1 MYSLWSNY
9 IYIHRELWHY
19 SKKPFLF
26 QALEIVSQVLTGFF
40 GILLPAGILLFLEQ
54 SSGFSG
60 FALGTL
66 VLFLCYAVVFVSH
79 TFLQS
84 RNAWQYTE
92 FRTGFFTRRLLC
104 HFMQIDYAVLTEPKT
119 LQLAEKAVGATC
131 SNWVG
136 VEGMFRYDVTIY
148 SSFLGLIL
156 YAGLI
161 GTVHPAIILL
171 LLVLSVLQFLSY
183 RRAASYEVR
192 RRDDLSEIEVSQRY
206 FQKQSY
212 NTSAGKDI
220 RLYQLNGWLDG
231 VYRQLN
237 KRYQKILFRIRS
249 AYFANDLLTLTLQL
263 LRDGI
268 CYGFLIYRLAHGTMT
283 VSGFVLM
290 LGAVS
295 GFSSYFNEITSSL
308 SKSVLCLEQIRWM
321 REFLDLPLPAGLWE
335 KIAGLPQKEET
346 YLGKDMTDDGV
357 TLSGGEMQKLMMAR
371 ALYKNC
377 RLLLL
382 DEPTTALD
390 AISEN
395 EMYETYST
403 LLKNKTALFI
413 SHRLASTR
421 FCDTILFLENGKIKE
436 RGTHDELLALGGS
449 YAHML
454 EVQSQYY
461 QETEEHI

>member
-1 MYSLWSNY
+1 
-9 IYIHRELWHY
+9 
-19 SKKPFLF
+19 
-26 QALEIVSQVLTGFF
+26 
-40 GILLPAGILLFLEQ
+40 
-54 SSGFSG
+54 
-60 FALGTL
+60 
-66 VLFLCYAVVFVSH
+66 
-79 TFLQS
+79 
-84 RNAWQYTE
+84 
-92 FRTGFFTRRLLC
+92 
-104 HFMQIDYAVLTEPKT
+104 MQIDYAVLTEPKT

-268 CYGFLIYRLAHGTMT
+268 CYGFLIYRLSHGTMT
-283 VSGFVLM
+283 VSGFVLA

-295 GFSSYFNEITSSL
+295 GFLHILTRSPPRSPNPCSVSSRSAGCGNSSISRSLQATRCRSGRNLRKKNRWKSAFPTSRFPIRAAIKGS
-308 SKSVLCLEQIRWM
+308 SMMSVLHSMRASIRHLSASRRRKIHHCQADLRAISANG
-321 REFLDLPLPAGLWE
+321 REYHHQRHSPWQSESGTVLQSNRG
-335 KIAGLPQKEET
+335 G
-346 YLGKDMTDDGV
+346 
-357 TLSGGEMQKLMMAR
+357 LSGPVCTLVFD
-371 ALYKNC
+371 C
-377 RLLLL
+377 R
-382 DEPTTALD
+382 
-390 AISEN
+390 
-395 EMYETYST
+395 
-403 LLKNKTALFI
+403 K
-413 SHRLASTR
+413 
-421 FCDTILFLENGKIKE
+421 C
-436 RGTHDELLALGGS
+436 ELLPTGRDRS
-449 YAHML
+449 
-454 EVQSQYY
+454 
-461 QETEEHI
+461 

>member
-1 MYSLWSNY
+1 MTEEVFMYSLWSNY

-104 HFMQIDYAVLTEPKT
+104 HFMQIDYAVLNRTKNAAARRKSRSEPPAAT
-119 LQLAEKAVGATC
+119 GSAWKAC
-131 SNWVG
+131 S
-136 VEGMFRYDVTIY
+136 DTIVTIY

-268 CYGFLIYRLAHGTMT
+268 CYGFLIYRLSHGTMT
-283 VSGFVLM
+283 VSGFVLA

-295 GFSSYFNEITSSL
+295 GFSSYFNEITAAL
-308 SKSVLCLEQIRWM
+308 SKSVLCLEQIRWL
-321 REFLDLPLPAGLWE
+321 REFFDLPFPAGHT
-335 KIAGLPQKEET
+335 LPFRPELRKKNRWN
-346 YLGKDMTDDGV
+346 LLSHV
-357 TLSGGEMQKLMMAR
+357 SFSLSGR
-371 ALYKNC
+371 
-377 RLLLL
+377 R
-382 DEPTTALD
+382 
-390 AISEN
+390 
-395 EMYETYST
+395 
-403 LLKNKTALFI
+403 
-413 SHRLASTR
+413 
-421 FCDTILFLENGKIKE
+421 
-436 RGTHDELLALGGS
+436 
-449 YAHML
+449 
-454 EVQSQYY
+454 
-461 QETEEHI
+461 

>member
-1 MYSLWSNY
+1 MALQQKAVSLSGTRN
-9 IYIHRELWHY
+9 R
-19 SKKPFLF
+19 
-26 QALEIVSQVLTGFF
+26 LTGAHRLF

-66 VLFLCYAVVFVSH
+66 VLFLCYAVVLSATPFCNRGTPGSIPNSGPAFYAPPSLSFH
-79 TFLQS
+79 ADRLCGSDRTK
-84 RNAWQYTE
+84 NAAA
-92 FRTGFFTRRLLC
+92 RR
-104 HFMQIDYAVLTEPKT
+104 
-119 LQLAEKAVGATC
+119 KAVGATC

-268 CYGFLIYRLAHGTMT
+268 CYGFLIYRLSHGTMT
-283 VSGFVLM
+283 VSGFVLA

-295 GFSSYFNEITSSL
+295 GFL
-308 SKSVLCLEQIRWM
+308 
-321 REFLDLPLPAGLWE
+321 
-335 KIAGLPQKEET
+335 
-346 YLGKDMTDDGV
+346 
-357 TLSGGEMQKLMMAR
+357 
-371 ALYKNC
+371 
-377 RLLLL
+377 
-382 DEPTTALD
+382 
-390 AISEN
+390 
-395 EMYETYST
+395 
-403 LLKNKTALFI
+403 
-413 SHRLASTR
+413 
-421 FCDTILFLENGKIKE
+421 
-436 RGTHDELLALGGS
+436 
-449 YAHML
+449 
-454 EVQSQYY
+454 
-461 QETEEHI
+461 HI

>member
-1 MYSLWSNY
+1 MSSPSL
-9 IYIHRELWHY
+9 RGLWNECRATVRGLERWRCCMAFF
-19 SKKPFLF
+19 SSAFLAF
-26 QALEIVSQVLTGFF
+26 GLYHVHSVSGITEGGVL
-40 GILLPAGILLFLEQ
+40 
-54 SSGFSG
+54 
-60 FALGTL
+60 
-66 VLFLCYAVVFVSH
+66 
-79 TFLQS
+79 
-84 RNAWQYTE
+84 
-92 FRTGFFTRRLLC
+92 
-104 HFMQIDYAVLTEPKT
+104 
-119 LQLAEKAVGATC
+119 GAT
-131 SNWVG
+131 
-136 VEGMFRYDVTIY
+136 
-148 SSFLGLIL
+148 
-156 YAGLI
+156 
-161 GTVHPAIILL
+161 LL
-171 LLVLSVLQFLSY
+171 LDHWFSLSP
-183 RRAASYEVR
+183 A
-192 RRDDLSEIEVSQRY
+192 
-206 FQKQSY
+206 
-212 NTSAGKDI
+212 
-220 RLYQLNGWLDG
+220 
-231 VYRQLN
+231 
-237 KRYQKILFRIRS
+237 
-249 AYFANDLLTLTLQL
+249 
-263 LRDGI
+263 
-268 CYGFLIYRLAHGTMT
+268 

-371 ALYKNC
+371 ALCKNC

>member
-268 CYGFLIYRLAHGTMT
+268 CYGFLIYRLSHGTMT
-283 VSGFVLM
+283 VSGFVLA

-295 GFSSYFNEITSSL
+295 GFSSYFNEITAAL
-308 SKSVLCLEQIRWM
+308 SKSVLCLEQIRWL
-321 REFLDLPLPAGLWE
+321 REFFDLSL
-335 KIAGLPQKEET
+335 I
-346 YLGKDMTDDGV
+346 
-357 TLSGGEMQKLMMAR
+357 
-371 ALYKNC
+371 
-377 RLLLL
+377 
-382 DEPTTALD
+382 
-390 AISEN
+390 
-395 EMYETYST
+395 
-403 LLKNKTALFI
+403 
-413 SHRLASTR
+413 
-421 FCDTILFLENGKIKE
+421 
-436 RGTHDELLALGGS
+436 
-449 YAHML
+449 
-454 EVQSQYY
+454 
-461 QETEEHI
+461 HI